1 MKFKSVT
8 IHNDSYQVN
17 DGELEFFNDVP
28 TMFDALRE
36 NVETGCP
43 DLEEVVACDA
53 KNGIFAS
60 EFKDIEGP
68 YLFLTIVD
76 ELESVETLK
85 NKLMNTTLFTIGDS
99 ERIASLCCKGGE
111 Q

>member
-8 IHNDSYQVN
+8 IHNGSYQVN

-28 TMFDALRE
+28 SMFDALRE
-36 NVETGCP
+36 NVESGCP
-43 DLEEVVACDA
+43 DLEEVVVCDA

-60 EFKDIEGP
+60 EFKDIDGS

-76 ELESVETLK
+76 ELDSVDALK

-99 ERIASLCCKGGE
+99 ERIANLCCKGGE